1 MCVWVCV
8 YVCRNSNVQIVKFNV
23 LGGNLLVGRP
33 VLSIL
38 STGVVFSRIFHSNA
52 TQATILYS
60 VYVSTAYE
68 YNKDNALSERKQN
81 KNPLTVSMIIFI
93 RSPCHLI
100 YQQRYICTRYNKRE
114 CLCDW
119 LDTLHTK

>member
-1 MCVWVCV
+1 MCVGVCGCVCV
-8 YVCRNSNVQIVKFNV
+8 YVCRNSNFQIVKFNV

-52 TQATILYS
+52 TQSTILYS

-68 YNKDNALSERKQN
+68 YNALSERKQN
-81 KNPLTVSMIIFI
+81 LTVSMINFI
-93 RSPCHLI
+93 RSPSHLI
-100 YQQRYICTRYNKRE
+100 YQQRYICTRYNKKE